1 MMISGIRKLLPLI
14 VLLFAST
21 NSIGQGAD
29 VNNRKDSLPS
39 TWELLKYDGASAF
52 GGMKYTY
59 SRPSQWKKDDYI
71 TAGAIVAGTAA
82 LYVFDEETS
91 EYFIE
96 QDHKMPQLIKDIGW
110 YYGSP
115 QNNYAINGA
124 VYLYGLLTKNKKV
137 RKTGVLLIS
146 AASTAGL
153 IQTITKT
160 AVGRARP
167 ATGEGKA
174 SFDPFRGIGAYHSF
188 PSGHT
193 ILSFTTAY
201 AIGKQFDNPFVKAGI
216 YGLGMIAPVSR
227 LWAGAHWLTDVGL
240 SLAISVLV
248 VDSIDNYLNEER
260 LYGPEEKHRINWEF
274 NVGLGRVG
282 LTGTF

>member
-1 MMISGIRKLLPLI
+1 MISGIGKLSPLI
-14 VLLFAST
+14 VLLFVSI
-21 NSIGQGAD
+21 NSIGQEAD
-29 VNNRKDSLPS
+29 VNNMKDSLPS
-39 TWELLKYDGASAF
+39 SWELLKYDGASAI

-59 SRPSQWKKDDYI
+59 SRPLQWKKDDFI

-96 QDHKMPQLIKDIGW
+96 QNNEMPQLIKDIGW

-124 VYLYGLLTKNKKV
+124 VYLYGLFTKNEKV

-216 YGLGMIAPVSR
+216 YGLGRIAPVSR
-227 LWAGAHWLTDVGL
+227 LCACAHTLTVVCL
-240 SLAISVLV
+240 SLPICVLV
-248 VDSIDNYLNEER
+248 LDRHYDYLNE
-260 LYGPEEKHRINWEF
+260 
-274 NVGLGRVG
+274 
-282 LTGTF
+282 